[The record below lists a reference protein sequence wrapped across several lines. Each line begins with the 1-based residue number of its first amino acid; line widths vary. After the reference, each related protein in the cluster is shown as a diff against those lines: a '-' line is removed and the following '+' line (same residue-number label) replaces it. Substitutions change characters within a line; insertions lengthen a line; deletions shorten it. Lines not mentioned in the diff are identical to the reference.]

1 MAKPTR
7 YTPEVIED
15 YRKKGFWQS
24 VTFSDLWKTNA
35 GKYPHKKA
43 VADSR
48 ISLTW
53 AEADRWIDRLALSLL
68 ELGLKKDD
76 MVAAQLPN
84 GVEVCLVRVA
94 CERAGLLCTPIQRNF
109 RHKEMEYI
117 LKYIEAKAVVIPLRI
132 RDFCYLDMIRELQPA
147 LPSLKQV
154 ILTGDEAGEDTI
166 SFNAM
171 AKEVMERRY
180 PRGYLENTKCPA
192 DEFSLVLPTTGTTG
206 FPKLVEHPI
215 CCALYMGGEYLK
227 RFGLTPE
234 DIIGVFGPA
243 PEGPNAVAYLGA
255 PLMGIPIIMEE
266 RFEAG
271 EALRLIQ
278 DEHITFIGLVPTQI
292 FMMTAHPDFGKYDL
306 SSLKLIWVGGA
317 PLNFDQASEAEG
329 KFGCRIVQGYGL
341 VDAGGV
347 AAGSPAE
354 SQKDRLCT
362 VGKPLPGNELR
373 FIDND
378 GNEVPEGEIQ
388 VRGPVFASGYYK
400 DPQATASLWTK
411 DGWYTT
417 GDLGKFDSQ
426 GNLVIVGRKKDT
438 IKRGG
443 QNIFPVEVEDLL
455 LTHPAL
461 SEVAIIGMPD
471 PLMGERACA
480 YVAPRKGMTFSFEE
494 MASFLRDKNLA
505 PFKLPERLEI
515 LEKLPIAG
523 EQKVDKK
530 ALQKDIAQKLK
541 DEGKIK

>member
-24 VTFSDLWKTNA
+24 VTFSDLWKSNA
-35 GKYPHKKA
+35 GKYPRKKA

-53 AEADRWIDRLALSLL
+53 SEADRWINRLALSLL

-132 RDFCYLDMIRELQPA
+132 RDFCYLDMIRELQPVV
-147 LPSLKQV
+147 PSLKHV
-154 ILTGDEAGEDTI
+154 ILTGNEAGEDTI

-171 AKEVMERRY
+171 VKEVMERRY
-180 PRGYLENTKCPA
+180 PGGYLENTKCPA

-234 DIIGVFGPA
+234 DVIGVFGPA

-347 AAGSPAE
+347 A
-354 SQKDRLCT
+354 
-362 VGKPLPGNELR
+362 
-373 FIDND
+373 
-378 GNEVPEGEIQ
+378 
-388 VRGPVFASGYYK
+388 
-400 DPQATASLWTK
+400 
-411 DGWYTT
+411 
-417 GDLGKFDSQ
+417 
-426 GNLVIVGRKKDT
+426 T

-455 LTHPAL
+455 LTHPAI

-480 YVAPRKGMTFSFEE
+480 YVAPRKGMTFSFDE
-494 MASFLRDKNLA
+494 MAAFLKDKNLA

-515 LEKLPIAG
+515 LDKLPIAG

-530 ALQKDIAQKLK
+530 ALQQDIVRKLK
-541 DEGKIK
+541 AEGKMK